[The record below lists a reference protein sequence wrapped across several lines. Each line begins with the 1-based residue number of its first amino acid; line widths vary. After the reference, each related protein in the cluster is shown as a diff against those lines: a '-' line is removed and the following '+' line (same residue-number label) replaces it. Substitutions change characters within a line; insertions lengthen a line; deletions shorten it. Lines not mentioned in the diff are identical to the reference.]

1 MKTHENLT
9 RAPATPISTAT
20 MPTLSELK
28 KTLLQAK
35 EAYFTT
41 GKPIMT
47 DEEYDALEAR
57 VKREDPAAAAA
68 LDATGWTPKA
78 DTIPLPVPLPSLDK
92 GKFGERALQR
102 FFETKKGPYVLSDKL
117 DGVSVLWDSRTGR
130 LYNRGNGTIGA
141 DITPYVPHIAGLVRG
156 AGGPH
161 LVRGEVVMRKA
172 DVKGTTP
179 ARSQV
184 NGWLHNEKVVGLKG
198 AAVLPLRFVAYQICA
213 PADIRR
219 MDQFKTLAAAG
230 YEIPWNA
237 TVLGLTGDA
246 LASRLLAR
254 RADSPY
260 DIDGIVVGQAASVPT
275 QTAENPA
282 DAVAFKMALDDQRA
296 ETTVVRVEWNISRQ
310 GVYIPRLEIAPV
322 EIGGATITYVTGH
335 NCKFVQDNGIGPGA
349 RVTIR
354 RSGDV
359 IPIVEGVVKA
369 AAVQLPAG
377 SWDGVNIRAAGETAE
392 EVSAKLDHSLKV
404 LEVDGAGPATAKAL
418 VEGRVQTLAEILAT
432 PDEILAGLLGRTSGP
447 RLKERLTTA
456 LRMADFSKK
465 VLASP
470 AIPRGFG
477 KAKLATALEAYP
489 DWSAW
494 TVASAPPAGWSAK
507 TWGEFCGLVPAIK
520 ADVESWN
527 RHVGVS
533 AARPVAAATGGGA
546 GAPAPARVGS
556 ICMTGFRD
564 AALAAASTAAG
575 YTQDDNVKRTT
586 TYLIVSDAENPA
598 TVASGKAAK
607 AREYGVRI
615 LRASEWRTM
624 LA

>member
-1 MKTHENLT
+1 
-9 RAPATPISTAT
+9 
-20 MPTLSELK
+20 MPTLAELK

-41 GKPIMT
+41 GTPIMT
-47 DEEYDALEAR
+47 DEAYDALEAR
-57 VKREDPAAAAA
+57 VKREDPAATAA

-78 DTIPLPVPLPSLDK
+78 DSIPLPVPLPSLDK
-92 GKFGERALQR
+92 GKLGERALQR
-102 FFETKKGPYVLSDKL
+102 FFETKKGPYVVSDKL

-130 LYNRGNGTIGA
+130 LYNRGNGTIGS
-141 DITPYVPHIAGLVRG
+141 DITPYVPHIAGLVR
-156 AGGPH
+156 AESGPH

-184 NGWLHNEKVVGLKG
+184 NGWLHNEKVIGLTG
-198 AAVLPLRFVAYQICA
+198 TAVLPLRFVAYQICA
-213 PADIRR
+213 PADISR
-219 MDQFKTLAAAG
+219 MRQIKDLMDAG
-230 YEIPWNA
+230 YEIPWYA
-237 TVLGLTGDA
+237 FVLNLTGDI
-246 LASRLLAR
+246 LAARLLVR
-254 RADSPY
+254 RAESPY
-260 DIDGIVVGQAASVPT
+260 DIDGIVVAKSGSVPA

-335 NCKFVQDNGIGPGA
+335 NCKFVQDAGIGPGA

-359 IPIVEGVVKA
+359 IPIVEGVLKP

-377 SWDGVNIRAAGETAE
+377 TWDGVNIRAAGETPE
-392 EVSAKLDHSLKV
+392 QLTAKLDHSLKV
-404 LEVDGAGPATAKAL
+404 LEVDGVGPATAKAL
-418 VEGRVQTLAEILAT
+418 VEGGVQTIAEILAT
-432 PDEILAGLLGRTSGP
+432 PDEILATLVGPGLGP

-456 LRMADFSKK
+456 LRVADLSKK
-465 VLASP
+465 ILASP

-477 KAKLATALEAYP
+477 KAKLATALAAYP
-489 DWSAW
+489 DWAAW
-494 TVASAPPAGWSAK
+494 TTASAAPTGWSAK
-507 TWGEFCGLVPAIK
+507 TWGEFCELVPAIR
-520 ADVESWN
+520 ADVETWS
-527 RHVGVS
+527 RHVGVAAVP
-533 AARPVAAATGGGA
+533 AARPTGGA
-546 GAPAPARVGS
+546 GSGAQPQAPAARGS

-564 AALAAASTAAG
+564 AALAAASAAAG

-586 TYLIVSDAENPA
+586 TYLIVSDAEDPA
-598 TVASGKAAK
+598 TVRSGKAAK

-615 LRASEWRTM
+615 MRASEWRAA
-624 LA
+624 LARGV

>member
-1 MKTHENLT
+1 
-9 RAPATPISTAT
+9 
-20 MPTLSELK
+20 MPTLQELK

-41 GKPIMT
+41 GTPIMT
-47 DEEYDALEAR
+47 DEAYDALEAR
-57 VKREDPAAAAA
+57 VKREDPSAAAA

-78 DTIPLPVPLPSLDK
+78 DSIPLPVPLPSLDK

-130 LYNRGNGTIGA
+130 LYNRGNGTIGS
-141 DITPYVPHIAGLVRG
+141 DITPYVPHIAGLIKG
-156 AGGPH
+156 PTSPH

-184 NGWLHNEKVVGLKG
+184 NGWLHNEKVIGTK
-198 AAVLPLRFVAYQICA
+198 AALPLRFVAYQICA
-213 PADIRR
+213 PADMRR
-219 MDQFKTLAAAG
+219 MDQFKVLTDAG
-230 YEIPWNA
+230 YEVPWHA
-237 TVLGLTGDA
+237 TVLHLTGEA
-246 LASRLLAR
+246 LAARLLAR
-254 RADSPY
+254 RAESPY
-260 DIDGIVVGQAASVPT
+260 DIDGIVVGQAASVPA

-335 NCKFVQDNGIGPGA
+335 NCKFVQDAGIGPGA

-359 IPIVEGVVKA
+359 IPIVEGVLKPA
-369 AAVQLPAG
+369 PVQLPAG
-377 SWDGVNIRAAGETAE
+377 TWDGVNIRAAGETPE
-392 EVSAKLDHSLKV
+392 QLTAKLDHSLKV
-404 LEVDGAGPATAKAL
+404 LEVDGVGPATAKAL
-418 VEGRVQTLAEILAT
+418 VEGGVQTVAEILAT
-432 PDEILAGLLGRTSGP
+432 PDEILATLVGPGLGP

-456 LRMADFSKK
+456 LRVADLSKK
-465 VLASP
+465 ILASP

-477 KAKLATALEAYP
+477 KAKLATALAAYP
-489 DWSAW
+489 DWAAW
-494 TVASAPPAGWSAK
+494 TTASAAPTGWSAK
-507 TWGEFCGLVPAIK
+507 TWGEFCELVPAIR
-520 ADVESWN
+520 ADVEGWS
-527 RHVGVS
+527 RHVGVAAMP
-533 AARPVAAATGGGA
+533 AARPTTGGGA
-546 GAPAPARVGS
+546 GAQAPAARGS

-564 AALAAASTAAG
+564 AALAAASAAAG

-586 TYLIVSDAENPA
+586 TYLIVSDAEDPA
-598 TVASGKAAK
+598 TVGSGKAAK

-615 LRASEWRTM
+615 LRASEWRAA
-624 LA
+624 LARGV

>member
-1 MKTHENLT
+1 
-9 RAPATPISTAT
+9 
-20 MPTLSELK
+20 MPTLQELK

-57 VKREDPAAAAA
+57 VKREDPTAAKA

-78 DTIPLPVPLPSLDK
+78 DSVPLPVPLPSLDK

-130 LYNRGNGTIGA
+130 LYNRGNGTIGS
-141 DITPYVPHIAGLVRG
+141 DITPYVPHIAGLVKG
-156 AGGPH
+156 ASGPH

-172 DVKGTTP
+172 DVSGTTP

-184 NGWLHNEKVVGLKG
+184 NGWLHNEKVIGTKTS
-198 AAVLPLRFVAYQICA
+198 LPLRFVAYQICA
-213 PADIRR
+213 PADMRR
-219 MDQFKTLAAAG
+219 MDQFKALADAG
-230 YEIPWNA
+230 YEVPWH
-237 TVLGLTGDA
+237 TSVLHLTGEA

-260 DIDGIVVGQAASVPT
+260 DIDGIVVGQAAAVPA

-335 NCKFVQDNGIGPGA
+335 NCKFVQDAGIGPGA

-359 IPIVEGVVKA
+359 IPIVEGVVKPA
-369 AAVQLPAG
+369 PVQLPAG
-377 SWDGVNIRAAGETAE
+377 TWDGVNIRAAGETPE
-392 EVSAKLDHSLKV
+392 QLTAKLDHSLKV
-404 LEVDGAGPATAKAL
+404 LEVDGVGPATAKAL
-418 VEGRVQTLAEILAT
+418 VEGRIQTVAEILAT
-432 PDEILAGLLGRTSGP
+432 PDEVLVTLLGPGLGP

-456 LRMADFSKK
+456 LRVADLSKK

-477 KAKLATALEAYP
+477 KAKLATALAAYP
-489 DWSAW
+489 DWASW
-494 TVASAPPAGWSAK
+494 TTASAAPTGWSAK
-507 TWGEFCGLVPAIK
+507 TWAEFCELVPAIR
-520 ADVESWN
+520 ADVEGWS
-527 RHVGVS
+527 RLVGVAAVP
-533 AARPVAAATGGGA
+533 AARPATGGGA
-546 GAPAPARVGS
+546 GAQAQAPARGS

-564 AALAAASTAAG
+564 AALAAASTVAG

-586 TYLIVSDAENPA
+586 TYLIVSDAEDPA

-615 LRASEWRTM
+615 LRASEWRAA
-624 LA
+624 LARA

>member
-1 MKTHENLT
+1 
-9 RAPATPISTAT
+9 

-47 DEEYDALEAR
+47 DEEYDALEAH
-57 VKREDPAAAAA
+57 VKREDITATKV

-78 DTIPLPVPLPSLDK
+78 DSIPLPVPLPSLDK
-92 GKFGERALQR
+92 GKLGERALQR
-102 FFETKKGPYVLSDKL
+102 FLETKKGPYLLSDKL

-130 LYNRGNGTIGA
+130 LYNRGNGTIGS
-141 DITPYVPHIAGLVRG
+141 DITPYVPHIAGLVKG
-156 AGGPH
+156 AAGIH
-161 LVRGEVVMRKA
+161 LVRGEVVMRRA

-184 NGWLHNEKVVGLKG
+184 NGWLHNEKAIGG
-198 AAVLPLRFVAYQICA
+198 PAVLPLRFVAYQICA
-213 PADIRR
+213 PADMRR
-219 MDQFKTLAAAG
+219 SDQFKALVAAG
-230 YEIPWNA
+230 YEVPWNA
-237 TVLGLTGDA
+237 LVLNLTGDA
-246 LASRLLAR
+246 LAARLLAR

-260 DIDGIVVGQAASVPT
+260 DIDGIVVGQSASVPALS
-275 QTAENPA
+275 AENPA

-310 GVYIPRLEIAPV
+310 GVYIPRLEIRPV

-335 NCKFVQDNGIGPGA
+335 NCKFIQENGIGPGA
-349 RVTIR
+349 TVLIR

-369 AAVQLPAG
+369 AASVELPAG
-377 SWDGVNIRAAGETAE
+377 TWDGVNIRAAGETPE
-392 EVSAKLDHSLKV
+392 QLTAKLDHTLKV
-404 LEVDGAGPATAKAL
+404 LEVDGVGPATAKAL
-418 VEGRVQTLAEILAT
+418 VEGRIQTVAEILAT
-432 PDEILAGLLGRTSGP
+432 PDEVLAALLGPGLGP

-456 LRMADFSKK
+456 LRVADLSKK
-465 VLASP
+465 ILASP

-477 KAKLATALEAYP
+477 KAKLATALVAYP
-489 DWSAW
+489 DWASW
-494 TVASAPPAGWSAK
+494 TTAYAAPTGWSAK
-507 TWGEFCGLVPAIK
+507 TWGEFCELVPAIR
-520 ADVESWN
+520 ADVEGWS
-527 RHVGVS
+527 RFVGV
-533 AARPVAAATGGGA
+533 AAVPTARPSPITGGGA
-546 GAPAPARVGS
+546 GSGVQAPARGS

-586 TYLIVSDAENPA
+586 TYLIVSDAEDPA
-598 TVASGKAAK
+598 TVSSGKAVK

-615 LRASEWRTM
+615 LRASEWRAA
-624 LA
+624 LSRA

>member
-1 MKTHENLT
+1 
-9 RAPATPISTAT
+9 

-28 KTLLQAK
+28 KSLLQAK

-41 GKPIMT
+41 GTSIMT

-57 VKREDPAAAAA
+57 VKREDPGAAAA

-78 DTIPLPVPLPSLDK
+78 DSITLPVPLPSLDK

-102 FFETKKGPYVLSDKL
+102 FFETKKGPYVISDKL

-130 LYNRGNGTIGA
+130 LYNRGNGTIGT
-141 DITPYVPHIAGLVRG
+141 DITPYVPHIAGLLRCSG
-156 AGGPH
+156 YPH
-161 LVRGEVVMRKA
+161 LVRGEVVMKKA

-184 NGWLHNEKVVGLKG
+184 NGWLHNEKVVGIPA

-213 PADIRR
+213 PADMRR
-219 MDQFKTLAAAG
+219 MDQFKALRDAG
-230 YEIPWNA
+230 YEIPWHT
-237 TVLGLTGDA
+237 TVLHLTGDA

-254 RADSPY
+254 RAGSPY
-260 DIDGIVVGQAASVPT
+260 DIDGVVVSQASSVPT

-282 DAVAFKMALDDQRA
+282 DSVAFKMALDDQRA

-310 GVYIPRLEIAPV
+310 GVYIPRLEIVPV

-335 NCKFVQDNGIGPGA
+335 NCKFVLENGIGPGA

-369 AAVQLPAG
+369 VTVQLPAG
-377 SWDGVNIRAAGETAE
+377 SWDGVNIRAAGETPEQAI
-392 EVSAKLDHSLKV
+392 AKLDHSLKV

-418 VEGRVQTLAEILAT
+418 VEGLIQTVAEILAT
-432 PDEILAGLLGRTSGP
+432 PDEVLATLVGPGLGP

-456 LRMADFSKK
+456 LRVADLSKK

-494 TVASAPPAGWSAK
+494 TVASAAPTGWSSK
-507 TWGEFCGLVPAIK
+507 TWGEFCELVPAIR
-520 ADVESWN
+520 ADVEGWN
-527 RHVGVS
+527 RLVGVS
-533 AARPVAAATGGGA
+533 AAVPARPVVAAA
-546 GAPAPARVGS
+546 APVRVGS

-575 YTQDDNVKRTT
+575 YTQDDNVKRST
-586 TYLIVSDAENPA
+586 TYLIVSDAEDPS

-615 LRASEWRTM
+615 LRASEWRAM
-624 LA
+624 LGRV

>member
-1 MKTHENLT
+1 
-9 RAPATPISTAT
+9 
-20 MPTLSELK
+20 MPKLSELKRSSPPSPSTSLDALK

-41 GKPIMT
+41 GTPIMT
-47 DEEYDALEAR
+47 DEAYDALEAR
-57 VKREDPAAAAA
+57 VKREDPSATKA

-102 FFETKKGPYVLSDKL
+102 FLETKKGPYVLSDKL

-141 DITPYVPHIAGLVRG
+141 DITPYVPHIAGLIKSPPG
-156 AGGPH
+156 SATPH
-161 LVRGEVVMRKA
+161 FVRGEVVMRKA

-184 NGWLHNEKVVGLKG
+184 NGWLHNDKIIGLTG
-198 AAVLPLRFVAYQICA
+198 SAVLPLRFVAYQICA
-213 PADIRR
+213 PADLRR
-219 MDQFKTLAAAG
+219 IDQFKTLATAG
-230 YEIPWNA
+230 YEVPWNT

-246 LASRLLAR
+246 LAARLLAR
-254 RADSPY
+254 RAESAY
-260 DIDGIVVGQAASVPT
+260 DIDGIVIGQATSVPV

-310 GVYIPRLEIAPV
+310 GVYIPRLEISPV

-335 NCKFVQDNGIGPGA
+335 NCKFVQDAGIGPGA

-359 IPIVEGVVKA
+359 IPIVEGVVKPA
-369 AAVQLPAG
+369 PVQLPAG
-377 SWDGVNIRAAGETAE
+377 EWDGVNIRAAGETAE
-392 EVSAKLDHSLKV
+392 ELTAKLDHSLKV
-404 LEVDGAGPATAKAL
+404 LEVDGVGPAAAKAL
-418 VEGRVQTLAEILAT
+418 VEGGVRTVAEILAS
-432 PDEILAGLLGRTSGP
+432 PDEILAALLGPGLGP

-456 LRMADFSKK
+456 LRVADLSKK

-470 AIPRGFG
+470 AGPRGFG
-477 KAKLATALEAYP
+477 KTKLATALAAYP

-507 TWGEFCGLVPAIK
+507 TWAEFCATVPAIR
-520 ADVESWN
+520 ADVETWS
-527 RHVGVS
+527 RHVGV
-533 AARPVAAATGGGA
+533 AARPTGGA
-546 GAPAPARVGS
+546 GGPVAAQAQARGS

-564 AALAAASTAAG
+564 AALAAASAAAG

-586 TYLIVSDAENPA
+586 TYLIVSDAEDPA
-598 TVASGKAAK
+598 TVGSGKATK

-615 LRASEWRTM
+615 MRASEWRAA
-624 LA
+624 LARGA